1 MDSFSK
7 EAEMKPILTAL
18 SFAALCVILWPTPYA
33 LAEGTKVVRGTVTAI
48 SGSSL
53 TLKVRDQE
61 MKFDIDWKTMVEAP
75 GAGTKAR
82 QANAAGKPGP
92 DLADVVKIGQ
102 AVAVTY
108 HDISGT
114 LHATHVR
121 AVSSIASG
129 GASAGS
135 GQAEQMTATGIVQSV
150 GGDSIT
156 ISGNGGAGA
165 AFTQTFIIDET
176 TKVFAK
182 GAGTMAAS
190 GGGKAP
196 FAKLVASGD
205 RVSVAYHKKG
215 AALHASDIRVTW
227 KSARGSSR

>member
-18 SFAALCVILWPTPYA
+18 SFAALSVILWPTPYA
-33 LAEGTKVVRGTVTAI
+33 LAEGTKVVRGTVTAA

-92 DLADVVKIGQ
+92 KLADVVKIGQ

-129 GASAGS
+129 GASAGGS
-135 GQAEQMTATGIVQSV
+135 QAEQMTTTGIVQSV

-156 ISGNGGAGA
+156 ISGNGAGA

-215 AALHASDIRVTW
+215 GALHASDIRVTW
-227 KSARGSSR
+227 KSARASSR